1 MAPFTTITWNMG
13 GVAYLR
19 TPPSERPAYREK
31 VQSELQQIIRTY
43 SPDIILMQE
52 VVRYEE
58 NNIQCEL
65 ISPPEGYAYQSSIAI
80 NSIHQN
86 HPLKWDSIRTS
97 GMWPKESYLGQGN
110 AILWKK
116 ELKHSSIWELDQST
130 HNSTDHIVEEKV
142 RIDTGL
148 FTGYRDTEP
157 RIAVVY
163 HFAKNDRDIFIVNVH
178 LTTLR
183 GEREGLPA
191 IDLKG
196 SRVRQNQ
203 ISILLEG
210 IVSRYNEWRKTKG
223 DSPYKKNPLWILA
236 GDFNATPNS
245 VEIQTLE
252 EMSFMDISPVKG
264 LGTKRKKSNDHPSI
278 TVDYI
283 FAGPTYHAFDPQ
295 ELSEKMYRCEPD
307 YRPSTSDHYPVIAT
321 IEI

>member
-1 MAPFTTITWNMG
+1 MSSLTTITWNMG
-13 GVAYLR
+13 GVAFLR
-19 TPPSERPAYREK
+19 TPPKERPAYRVK
-31 VQSELQQIIRTY
+31 VQREVQELIQSY
-43 SPDIILMQE
+43 EPDIILMQE

-58 NNIQCEL
+58 NGKRCEL

-86 HPLKWDSIRTS
+86 HPLKWNSIRS
-97 GMWPKESYLGQGN
+97 QGEWDPNSYLGQGN

-116 ELKHSSIWELDQST
+116 KLKHSSIWELDQSSYT
-130 HNSTDHIVEEKV
+130 NTNHIIEEKV

-163 HFAKNDRDIFIVNVH
+163 HFVKNKRDIFVVNVH

-191 IDLKG
+191 IDLRG
-196 SRVRQNQ
+196 SNVRQNQ

-210 IVSRYNEWRKTKG
+210 IVSRYNEWRKAKG
-223 DSPYKKNPLWILA
+223 DSPYKKNPLWILG

-245 VEIQTLE
+245 VEIQTLG
-252 EMSFMDISPVKG
+252 EMSFMDIAPVKG
-264 LGTKRKKSNDHPSI
+264 LGTKRKKCNNHPSI

-295 ELSEKMYRCEPD
+295 ELTERMYRCEPD
-307 YRPSTSDHYPVIAT
+307 YRSTTSDHYPVIAT

>member
-1 MAPFTTITWNMG
+1 M
-13 GVAYLR
+13 R
-19 TPPSERPAYREK
+19 TPPNERPTYRETLQK
-31 VQSELQQIIRTY
+31 ELRELIQTY
-43 SPDIILMQE
+43 SPDVILMQE

-58 NNIQCEL
+58 GEKECEL
-65 ISPPEGYAYQSSIAI
+65 ITPPDGYAFQSSIAI

-116 ELKHSSIWELDQST
+116 DLQHSSIWELDQNT
-130 HNSTDHIVEEKV
+130 YNSAEHIVEEKV

-163 HFAKNDRDIFIVNVH
+163 HFVKNDRDIFIVNVH

-191 IDLKG
+191 IDAKG
-196 SRVRQNQ
+196 SELRQNQ
-203 ISILLEG
+203 ISIILEG
-210 IVSRYNEWRKTKG
+210 IVSRYNEWRKSKTT
-223 DSPYKKNPLWILA
+223 SSRQKNPLWILG

-245 VEIQTLE
+245 VEIQKME
-252 EMSFMDISPVKG
+252 EMSFIDIAPVKG
-264 LGTKRKKSNDHPSI
+264 LGTKRKKSSNQPSI

-283 FAGPTYHAFDPQ
+283 FAGPTYHAFNPH

-307 YRPSTSDHYPVIAT
+307 YRPTSSDHYPVIAT